1 MYIYRLLYK
10 NLMLTANQKSITDIY
25 TKKKWNSKDNTTDSH
40 QITREENKKEGGA
53 YRNKFKTINKSVD
66 LRQVNLE
73 PVIQTE
79 ASKKEKDRYHVLT
92 HIYAIQKNGSHEP
105 ICRAGVEMQTY
116 GHSRERREWEE
127 SRVALKY
134 IHYCM

>member
-10 NLMLTANQKSITDIY
+10 NLMLTANQKFITDIH

-53 YRNKFKTINKSVD
+53 YKNKFKTINKSAD

-79 ASKKEKDRYHVLT
+79 VSKKVENRYHILT
-92 HIYAIQKNGSHEP
+92 HIHAIQKNGSHKP
-105 ICRAGVEMQTY
+105 ICRAGVERQTC
-116 GHSRERREWEE
+116 GHSGERREWDK

-134 IHYCM
+134 IHHCM